1 MAMRISANFH
11 SKCLECDEE
20 WEKGEKI
27 YWDPDTKNKKGK
39 SPTCI
44 TYHCYQAQGGE
55 DINEEQASG
64 KEDLTF
70 VLPLATQ
77 GYDISLQPLEK
88 VLDVLIVRSHHKTA
102 ELYPNLNQKSNTFGM
117 IRNAFIDHYVKLYTH
132 RSHGS

>member
-11 SKCLECDEE
+11 SKCIECEEE

-44 TYHCYQAQGGE
+44 TYHCYQAQGGA
-55 DINEEQASG
+55 DISEETPSG

-70 VLPLATQ
+70 VAPKETEAFEYKIKTVEQ
-77 GYDISLQPLEK
+77 I
-88 VLDVLIVRSHHKTA
+88 LDTLTSRAHKKTS
-102 ELYPNLNQKSNTFGM
+102 ELYPNLEPKSNTFGM
-117 IRNAFIDHYVKLYTH
+117 IRNAFIDHYINIYVHVT
-132 RSHGS
+132 

>member
-11 SKCLECDEE
+11 SKCIECEEE

-44 TYHCYQAQGGE
+44 TYHCYKAQGGA
-55 DINEEQASG
+55 DVNEEASSG

-70 VLPLATQ
+70 VTPKETGAFEYKVKTVEQILDTL
-77 GYDISLQPLEK
+77 IS
-88 VLDVLIVRSHHKTA
+88 RAHKKTD
-102 ELYPNLNQKSNTFGM
+102 ELYPLLAKKSNTYGM
-117 IRNAFIDHYVKLYTH
+117 IRNAFIDHYISIYTH
-132 RSHGS
+132 VT

>member
-11 SKCLECDEE
+11 SKCIECEEE

-44 TYHCYQAQGGE
+44 TYHCYQAQGGA
-55 DINEEQASG
+55 DISEEASSG

-70 VLPLATQ
+70 IIPVETAAFES
-77 GYDISLQPLEK
+77 DEIVLEK
-88 VLDVLIVRSHHKTA
+88 ILAHYEVNHAGGIITTT
-102 ELYPNLNQKSNTFGM
+102 YPSRKVNINDGTVQEN
-117 IRNAFIDHYVKLYTH
+117 
-132 RSHGS
+132 

>member
-27 YWDPDTKNKKGK
+27 YWDPDTKNKKNK

-44 TYHCYQAQGGE
+44 TYHCYQAQGGT
-55 DINEEQASG
+55 DISEEQTSG

-70 VLPLATQ
+70 VITKETSAFDYIIHGVEQRLDTL
-77 GYDISLQPLEK
+77 IS
-88 VLDVLIVRSHHKTA
+88 RAHKKTGA
-102 ELYPNLNQKSNTFGM
+102 LYPNLDQKSNTFGM

-132 RSHGS
+132 RDHGT

>member
-39 SPTCI
+39 APTCI

-55 DINEEQASG
+55 DINEEQKDG
-64 KEDLTF
+64 KLDLTF
-70 VLPLATQ
+70 KIPAFSKAYDLA
-77 GYDISLQPLEK
+77 LQPLEN
-88 VLDVLIVRSHHKTA
+88 VLDNFIYRAHYKVKD
-102 ELYPNLNQKSNTFGM
+102 LYPLLDEKSQTYGM
-117 IRNAFIDHYVKLYTH
+117 IRNAFIDKYIDLYTH
-132 RSHGS
+132 RNNK